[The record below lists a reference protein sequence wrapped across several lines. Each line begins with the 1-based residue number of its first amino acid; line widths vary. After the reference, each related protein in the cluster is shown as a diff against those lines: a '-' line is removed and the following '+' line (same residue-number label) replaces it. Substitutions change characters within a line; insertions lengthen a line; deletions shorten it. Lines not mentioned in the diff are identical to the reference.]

1 MLLTEAARP
10 YEKTQNEEM
19 AGKRERGRESE
30 RGRETKLAA
39 RFPQN
44 PLFLEAL
51 TSGDKYSRVDTHIP
65 VDSLM
70 RSEVCRRQVLQTNG
84 FSNASETTYPK
95 AIKFRAPPIP
105 GDGGR
110 SIPFENPPGY
120 GFPRSTCPDPS

>member
-1 MLLTEAARP
+1 VLLTEAARP

-70 RSEVCRRQVLQTNG
+70 RSEVSPGAPDQRILKCLRDNIPEGHQIPC
-84 FSNASETTYPK
+84 ASH
-95 AIKFRAPPIP
+95 
-105 GDGGR
+105 
-110 SIPFENPPGY
+110 
-120 GFPRSTCPDPS
+120 PR